1 MANYANEYP
10 GPADIERVKCPV
22 TKENAQQAFDFLM
35 GIKVICLLLA
45 NQDEGGKDI
54 DINRLKDLG
63 QLLFFLAEQ
72 PSSVMGELS
81 VAMDD
86 DEPTPGQ
93 QKPELVSIGEKQDAG
108 GAK

>member
-1 MANYANEYP
+1 MTNYANEYP
-10 GPADIERVKCPV
+10 GPEDIERVKSRV
-22 TKENAQQAFDFLM
+22 TKRNAEQAFDLLM
-35 GIKVICLLLA
+35 GVKVVSLLLA
-45 NQDEGGKDI
+45 NQDESGEDI

-81 VAMDD
+81 VAIDD

-93 QKPELVSIGEKQDAG
+93 HKPELVPISMKQDAG
-108 GAK
+108 